1 AIGSLYTLLGDLEEA
16 AVLMSFVFVIIG
28 ITIYQERK
36 TESALETLRS
46 LSSPRALV
54 VRDGNLIRIPGREVV
69 RDDLLLLREGDRVPA
84 DAVVL
89 DSMHLLVDES
99 LLTGESAPVR
109 KVPWDG
115 VTKTGRPGG
124 DDQPFVY
131 SGTLVVQ
138 GYGYA
143 RVVATG
149 LNTEMGKIG
158 KSLESLKPEDTSLQR
173 ETRRIVRNIALLG
186 LVLSA
191 VVILA
196 YGITRADWFHGVLAG
211 LTLAMAIIPE
221 EFPVV
226 LTVFLALGAWR
237 ISKNRVLTRR
247 VATLETLGAATV
259 LCVDK
264 TGTLTQNRMTLRR
277 MFVDDEFY
285 NVDESSPLPERFHE
299 LLEFALLAC
308 RKDAVDPI
316 ERAISQFSERKIAN
330 TEHVHGNWTL
340 VREYLLSR
348 ELLAMSQVWSSPDGE
363 EYVIAAKGAPE
374 AVADLCHLS
383 EEELG
388 EVSKNV
394 ARMADDGLR
403 VIGVA
408 KAYFKKINLPVEQ
421 HDFRF
426 EFIGLLGFED
436 PPRLEVKE
444 AIEECYRAGIRVVMI
459 TGDYPGTAL
468 HVAREVGLKGN
479 DEI

>member
-1 AIGSLYTLLGDLEEA
+1 MEKGFNNLAGIRGLSEEEARRRLREEGYNELPRGEKRGVLRIVLGVLKEPMFLLLIAIGSLYTLLGDLEEA

-99 LLTGESAPVR
+99 LLTGESVPVR

-299 LLEFALLAC
+299 LLEFALL
-308 RKDAVDPI
+308 
-316 ERAISQFSERKIAN
+316 
-330 TEHVHGNWTL
+330 
-340 VREYLLSR
+340 
-348 ELLAMSQVWSSPDGE
+348 
-363 EYVIAAKGAPE
+363 
-374 AVADLCHLS
+374 
-383 EEELG
+383 
-388 EVSKNV
+388 
-394 ARMADDGLR
+394 
-403 VIGVA
+403 
-408 KAYFKKINLPVEQ
+408 
-421 HDFRF
+421 
-426 EFIGLLGFED
+426 
-436 PPRLEVKE
+436 
-444 AIEECYRAGIRVVMI
+444 
-459 TGDYPGTAL
+459 
-468 HVAREVGLKGN
+468 
-479 DEI
+479 